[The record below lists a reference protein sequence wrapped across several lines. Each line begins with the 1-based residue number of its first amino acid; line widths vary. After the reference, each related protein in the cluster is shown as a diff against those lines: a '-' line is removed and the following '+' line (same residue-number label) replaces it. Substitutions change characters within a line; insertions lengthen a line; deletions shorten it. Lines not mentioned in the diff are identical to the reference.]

1 MVLVGISQQQGRVVG
16 NMQLYS
22 SERGISQSIEGHA
35 AGFGTYRLEGAPQD
49 SKLFTFAVRT
59 ATGAKL
65 HIVEVDHQASNPVFP
80 KKTVDI
86 YFPAEAT
93 SDFPVSLQV
102 SDKYK
107 VIYMVTKYGFIHLYD
122 LETGTCIFMNR
133 ISSETIFTSCP
144 DSQSAGIVA
153 INRKGQVLS
162 VSIDE
167 ANIVP
172 YLLQNAQVD
181 LAIALASR
189 AGLPG
194 AENLYEQKFTTL
206 MNSSQYV
213 EAAKVAANSPGGF
226 LRTPQTIERFKAVP
240 PTPNSLSVILQYF
253 GMLLDK
259 GTLNKHETLELVRPV
274 LQQNRKH
281 LLEKWLKEEKLECS
295 EELGDIVRSHDL
307 NLALVIYTRAKI
319 PQKVVASLAE
329 LGQFDK
335 IIPYTKETGYTPDY
349 NVLLQHLVRVNSDQ
363 GAEFAT
369 QLAKEDKIDLNRVC
383 DIFQSQGMI
392 QQATAFLLDA
402 LSGNRPE
409 QGDLQTRLLEMNLLN
424 APQVADA
431 IMGNDMFS
439 YYDKARI
446 AQLCEGAGLPAR
458 ALEHTDDPAVIKRI
472 IVRTEQFKDEDWLIN
487 YFGNLTVE
495 LSLESLDAMLTHN
508 IRQNLQ
514 IVIRIAQKYSDLLG
528 PTRLIGLFEKHKTA
542 EGLYYYLG
550 AIVNLAE
557 DKDVTFKYIEAATR
571 LGQLNEV
578 ERVCRE
584 NCKLHFFQLSSS
596 PLSFPYLD
604 LNFHLHNGCLGK
616 MEKPFV
622 CYAVTTTAHESV
634 QP

>member
-1 MVLVGISQQQGRVVG
+1 
-16 NMQLYS
+16 MQLYS
-22 SERGISQSIEGHA
+22 MDRGISQSIEGHA
-35 AGFGTYRLEGAPQD
+35 AGFGTYRLEGAPAD
-49 SKLFTFAVRT
+49 THLFAFAVRGP
-59 ATGAKL
+59 TGAKL
-65 HIVEVDHQASNPVFP
+65 HIVEVDHQASNPVFA
-80 KKTVDI
+80 KKTVDV

-93 SDFPVSLQV
+93 TDFPVSLQV

-107 VIYMVTKYGFIHLYD
+107 VIYMITKFGFIHLYD

-181 LAIALASR
+181 LAISLASR

-206 MNSSQYV
+206 MNSAQYV

-226 LRTPQTIERFKAVP
+226 LRTSQTIERFKAVP
-240 PTPNSLSVILQYF
+240 AQTGQLSVILQYF

-259 GTLNKHETLELVRPV
+259 GSLNKHETLELVRPV

-295 EELGDIVRSHDL
+295 DELGDIVRSHDL

-349 NVLLQHLVRVNSDQ
+349 NVLLQHIVRVNPEK

-369 QLAKEDKIDLNRVC
+369 QLAKDESGPKVDLDRVV

-409 QGDLQTRLLEMNLLN
+409 QGHLQTRLLEMNLLN

-472 IVRTEQFKDEDWLIN
+472 IVRTELFKDQDWLIN

-495 LSLESLDAMLTHN
+495 LSLDSLDAMLAHN
-508 IRQNLQ
+508 LRGNLQ
-514 IVIRIAQKYSDLLG
+514 IVIQIAQKYSDLLG
-528 PTRLIGLFEKHKTA
+528 PTRLIALFEKYKTA

-550 AIVNLAE
+550 AIVNVAE
-557 DKDVTFKYIEAATR
+557 DKDVTYKYIEAATR

-584 NCKLHFFQLSSS
+584 SSKFQFPSLPLRLRYTCEQCCLSTQLLHQ
-596 PLSFPYLD
+596 
-604 LNFHLHNGCLGK
+604 
-616 MEKPFV
+616 
-622 CYAVTTTAHESV
+622 T
-634 QP
+634 